1 MSDRTIRKASKN
13 ANKHS
18 ERGLTALRASMQ
30 RDGWIGAMTTAAD
43 GEMIAG
49 SARIETAEQV
59 FPPATE
65 PLVSDG

>member
-30 RDGWIGAMTTAAD
+30 QDGWIGAMTTAALHAQHCAAHPQRD
-43 GEMIAG
+43 FE
-49 SARIETAEQV
+49 R
-59 FPPATE
+59 
-65 PLVSDG
+65 